1 MKPPF
6 DLTLYLVTDPK
17 LSDGDLPGK
26 VDTAIQGGVTLVQL
40 REKTADSRQFLE
52 TALRVREVTDRYG
65 IPLIINDRIDIALA
79 CNAAGVHLGQQDI
92 PCKIARE
99 ILGPDKLIGVT
110 AKTVEQAIQAE
121 RDGADYLGCGALFP
135 SGAKPEAQPMTLS
148 SLSEILASVHIPVTA
163 IGGINAENVHLPV
176 EAGANGVAVVSAILG
191 QPDVSAAA
199 RKLREKIEAANPSG

>member
-1 MKPPF
+1 MKPQF

-52 TALRVREVTDRYG
+52 TALQVREVTDRYS

-148 SLSEILASVHIPVTA
+148 TLSEILASVHIPVTA

-191 QPDVSAAA
+191 HPDVSAAA
-199 RKLREKIEAANPSG
+199 RKLREKIEVANPSG

>member
-1 MKPPF
+1 MKPQF

-52 TALRVREVTDRYG
+52 TALQIREVTDRYG

-121 RDGADYLGCGALFP
+121 CDGADYLGCGALFP
-135 SGAKPEAQPMTLS
+135 SGAKPEAQPITLS
-148 SLSEILASVHIPVTA
+148 TLSKILASVHIPVTA

>member
-1 MKPPF
+1 MKPQF
-6 DLTLYLVTDPK
+6 DLTLYLVTDPR
-17 LSDGDLPGK
+17 LSGGDLPGA
-26 VDTAIQGGVTLVQL
+26 VRAAIQGGVTLVQL
-40 REKTADSRQFLE
+40 REKNADSRQFLE
-52 TALRVREVTDRYG
+52 TALRVREVTERYG
-65 IPLIINDRIDIALA
+65 VPLIINDRIDIALA

-110 AKTVEQAIQAE
+110 AKTAAQAVQAE

-148 SLSEILASVHIPVTA
+148 TLSEILASVHIPVTA

-176 EAGANGVAVVSAILG
+176 ETGANGVAVVSAILG
-191 QPDVSAAA
+191 QPDIAAA
-199 RKLREKIEAANPSG
+199 AKKLRKTCHKS

>member
-1 MKPPF
+1 MKPQF

-17 LSDGDLPGK
+17 LSGGDLPGK
-26 VDTAIQGGVTLVQL
+26 VETAIQGGVTLVQL

-148 SLSEILASVHIPVTA
+148 TLSEILASVHIPVTA

>member
-1 MKPPF
+1 MKPQF

-17 LSDGDLPGK
+17 LSGGDLPGK
-26 VDTAIQGGVTLVQL
+26 VEAAIQGGVTLVQL

-52 TALRVREVTDRYG
+52 TALQIREVTDRYG

-121 RDGADYLGCGALFP
+121 CDGADYLGCGALFP

-148 SLSEILASVHIPVTA
+148 TLSEILASVHIPVTA

>member
-1 MKPPF
+1 MKPQF
-6 DLTLYLVTDPK
+6 DLTLYLVTDPR
-17 LSDGDLPGK
+17 LSGGDLPGA
-26 VDTAIQGGVTLVQL
+26 VQAAIQGGVTLVQL
-40 REKTADSRQFLE
+40 REKNADSRQFLE
-52 TALRVREVTDRYG
+52 TALRVREVTERYG
-65 IPLIINDRIDIALA
+65 VPLIINDRIDIALA

-110 AKTVEQAIQAE
+110 AKTAAQAIQAE

-148 SLSEILASVHIPVTA
+148 TLSEILASVHIPVTA
-163 IGGINAENVHLPV
+163 IGGINADNVHLPV

-191 QPDVSAAA
+191 QPDIAAA
-199 RKLREKIEAANPSG
+199 AKKLRDKIEAANPSG

>member
-52 TALRVREVTDRYG
+52 TALQVREVTDRYG

-135 SGAKPEAQPMTLS
+135 SGAKPEAQSMTLS
-148 SLSEILASVHIPVTA
+148 TLSEILASVHIPVTA

>member
-1 MKPPF
+1 MKPQF

-17 LSDGDLPGK
+17 LSGGDLPGK
-26 VDTAIQGGVTLVQL
+26 VEAAIQGGVTLVQL

-148 SLSEILASVHIPVTA
+148 TLSEILASVHIPVTA
-163 IGGINAENVHLPV
+163 IDGINAENVHLPV

>member
-1 MKPPF
+1 MKPQF

-17 LSDGDLPGK
+17 LSGGDLPGK

-52 TALRVREVTDRYG
+52 TALQVREVTDRYG

-148 SLSEILASVHIPVTA
+148 TLSEILASVHIPVTA

>member
-1 MKPPF
+1 MKPQF

-17 LSDGDLPGK
+17 LSGGDLPGK
-26 VDTAIQGGVTLVQL
+26 VEAAIQGGVTLVQL

-148 SLSEILASVHIPVTA
+148 TLSEILTSVHIPVTA
-163 IGGINAENVHLPV
+163 IGGINAENVYLPV

>member
-40 REKTADSRQFLE
+40 REKIADSRQFLE

-148 SLSEILASVHIPVTA
+148 TLSEILASVHIPVTA

-199 RKLREKIEAANPSG
+199 RKLREKIEVANPSG

>member
-1 MKPPF
+1 MKPQF

-17 LSDGDLPGK
+17 LSGGDLPGK
-26 VDTAIQGGVTLVQL
+26 VEAAIQGGVTLVQL
-40 REKTADSRQFLE
+40 REKIADSRQFLE

-148 SLSEILASVHIPVTA
+148 TLSEILASVHIPVTA